1 MVVFDPRGLS
11 GPRPARA
18 WLVWLDEA
26 VIKSAIPRLVS
37 DSDELLERQNERHA
51 LELLLAQRRISDIAK
66 WIRRVRI
73 GGALT
78 IALAGP
84 VLTTLDI
91 LTDNFVGS
99 LAGLWV
105 ILSLA
110 LSPWESKLIVRAAKI
125 LEQFECS
132 VFGLPWNQAL
142 GKTVAPEH
150 ISDHLGN
157 FEKAVKKHK
166 LPGWFDIE
174 PGLSGPMTVLLAQRI
189 ACVYSQR
196 IHTVYYIVTT
206 VLGAMSLTAILLIA
220 VLQGMSLGDFLAGIA
235 FPIIPGIIAL
245 NEVIRGNAQAARQR
259 RALGEALDEQAEAQA
274 VTEAQLRTNQ
284 DAQYQIR
291 SSAPPLPGPIYKM
304 AWRWNERAMRYSSAK
319 FFENISGGRA

>member
-1 MVVFDPRGLS
+1 M
-11 GPRPARA
+11 
-18 WLVWLDEA
+18 
-26 VIKSAIPRLVS
+26 IKSAPPRLVS
-37 DSDELLERQNERHA
+37 DSDELLERQDERRA

-84 VLTTLDI
+84 ILTTLDV

-99 LAGLWV
+99 LAGIWV

-110 LSPWESKLIVRAAKI
+110 LSPWESKLIVRAARV
-125 LEQFECS
+125 LEQFECY
-132 VFGLPWNQAL
+132 VFGLPWNRAL

-150 ISDHLGN
+150 ISDHLRG

-166 LPGWFDIE
+166 LPGWFHISG
-174 PGLSGPMTVLLAQRI
+174 GLPGPMAVLLAQRI

-196 IHTVYYIVTT
+196 IHTLYYIVTSI
-206 VLGAMSLTAILLIA
+206 LGAISLSGILLVA
-220 VLQGMSLGDFLAGIA
+220 VLKGMSLGDFLAGIA
-235 FPIIPGIIAL
+235 LPIIPGVIAL
-245 NEVIRGNAQAARQR
+245 DDVIRGNVLAARQR
-259 RALGEALDEQAEAQA
+259 RALGEALDEQAESRA
-274 VTEAQLRTNQ
+274 VTETQLRTNQ

-291 SSAPPLPGPIYKM
+291 ASAPPLPQPIYKL
-304 AWRWNERAMRYSSAK
+304 AYNWNERAMKYSSER
-319 FFENISGGRA
+319 FFENISREEA